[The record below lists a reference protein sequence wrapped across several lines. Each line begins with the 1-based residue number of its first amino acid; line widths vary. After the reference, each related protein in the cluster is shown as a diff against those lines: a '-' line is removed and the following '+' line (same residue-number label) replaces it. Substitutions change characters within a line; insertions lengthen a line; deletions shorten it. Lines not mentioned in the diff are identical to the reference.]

1 MKQLKNYIYEKPDYK
16 KYVSILLKQIAINN
30 RKYFLFNKSE
40 PVLNIHKKLNDMTKK
55 RHIINAFI
63 KPLKKNIN
71 LYN

>member
-1 MKQLKNYIYEKPDYK
+1 MKQLKIIFTKNQII

-30 RKYFLFNKSE
+30 RKYFLFIKSE

-63 KPLKKNIN
+63 KLFKKEYKSI
-71 LYN
+71 